1 MNSSKNSKASD
12 FNLEDESGNIIS
24 LSYFKGKWLVIFF
37 YPKDDTPGCTKE
49 VCNFRDDFNAIKSLG
64 AHVIGIS
71 LDKTTSHQ
79 KFKEKY
85 QLPFKLLSDPQ
96 GEVAKK
102 YGALFKFMFIKFS
115 RRHSFIIDPQG
126 LIKKEYRSVNP
137 TTHSIQIIEDL
148 RTLQGRA

>member
-49 VCNFRDDFNAIKSLG
+49 VCNFRDDFSAIKSLG

-85 QLPFKLLSDPQ
+85 QLPFKLLSDPK

-137 TTHSIQIIEDL
+137 STHSIQIIDDL
-148 RTLQGRA
+148 KILQDRS

>member
-1 MNSSKNSKASD
+1 MNSLINSKAPE
-12 FNLEDESGNIIS
+12 FNLKDAGGNTIS
-24 LSYFKGKWLVIFF
+24 LDYFKGRWLVIFF

-49 VCNFRDDFNAIKSLG
+49 ACNFRDNYSGIQSLG

-85 QLPFKLLSDPQ
+85 QLPFMLLSDPQ
-96 GEVAKK
+96 GKVAKK

-115 RRHSFIIDPQG
+115 KRHSFIIDPQG
-126 LIKKEYRSVNP
+126 LIRKEYRSVNP
-137 TTHSIQIIEDL
+137 TSHSIQIIEDL
-148 RTLQGRA
+148 KALQA

>member
-12 FNLEDESGNIIS
+12 FNLKDEGGNIIS

-49 VCNFRDDFNAIKSLG
+49 VCNFRDDFSAIKSLG

-126 LIKKEYRSVNP
+126 LIRKEYRSVNP
-137 TTHSIQIIEDL
+137 STHSNQIIADL
-148 RTLQGRA
+148 TTFQDKS

>member
-12 FNLEDESGNIIS
+12 FNLKDEGGNIIS

-49 VCNFRDDFNAIKSLG
+49 VCNFRDDFSAIKSLG

-126 LIKKEYRSVNP
+126 LIRKEYRSVNP
-137 TTHSIQIIEDL
+137 ATHSIQIIDDL
-148 RTLQGRA
+148 RTLQGRN

>member
-1 MNSSKNSKASD
+1 MNPFKNSKAPY
-12 FNLEDESGNIIS
+12 FKLKDESGKIIS
-24 LSYFKGKWLVIFF
+24 LSHFKGKWVVIFF

-49 VCNFRDDFNAIKSLG
+49 ACNFRDNYSGIQSLG

-85 QLPFKLLSDPQ
+85 QLPFMLLSDPQ
-96 GEVAKK
+96 GKVAKK

-115 RRHSFIIDPQG
+115 KRHSFIIDPQG

-137 TTHSIQIIEDL
+137 STHSNQIIADL
-148 RTLQGRA
+148 TTFQDKS

>member
-49 VCNFRDDFNAIKSLG
+49 VCNFRDDFSAIKSLG

-71 LDKTTSHQ
+71 LDKTNSHQ

-137 TTHSIQIIEDL
+137 TTHSIQIIDDL
-148 RTLQGRA
+148 KALQGKS

>member
-1 MNSSKNSKASD
+1 MNSLKNSKAPS
-12 FNLEDESGNIIS
+12 FKLKDESGNIIS
-24 LSYFKGKWLVIFF
+24 LDNFKGKWIVIFF

-49 VCNFRDDFNAIKSLG
+49 VCSFRDDYSAIKSLG

-71 LDKTTSHQ
+71 LDKTTSHE

-85 QLPFKLLSDPQ
+85 QLPFMLLSDPQ

-115 RRHSFIIDPQG
+115 KRHSFIIDPQG
-126 LIKKEYRSVNP
+126 LIRKEYRSVDP
-137 TTHSIQIIEDL
+137 STHSIQIVNDL
-148 RTLQGRA
+148 KVLKRCN

>member
-49 VCNFRDDFNAIKSLG
+49 VCNFRDDFSAIKSLG

-71 LDKTTSHQ
+71 LDKTTSHK

-96 GEVAKK
+96 SEVAKK

-126 LIKKEYRSVNP
+126 LIRKEYRSVNP
-137 TTHSIQIIEDL
+137 TSHSIQIIEDL
-148 RTLQGRA
+148 RTLQGGA

>member
-12 FNLEDESGNIIS
+12 FNLKDEGGNIIS

-49 VCNFRDDFNAIKSLG
+49 VCNFRDDFSAIKSLG

-79 KFKEKY
+79 KFKKKY

-126 LIKKEYRSVNP
+126 LIRKEYRSVNP
-137 TTHSIQIIEDL
+137 TTHSIQIIDDL
-148 RTLQGRA
+148 RILQSRN

>member
-1 MNSSKNSKASD
+1 MNSFKNSKAPD
-12 FNLEDESGNIIS
+12 FKLNDESGNIIS
-24 LSYFKGKWLVIFF
+24 LDYFRGKWVVIFF
-37 YPKDDTPGCTKE
+37 YPKDDTPGCTNE
-49 VCNFRDDFNAIKSLG
+49 VCNFRDDFSTIKSLG

-126 LIKKEYRSVNP
+126 LIRKEYRSVNP
-137 TTHSIQIIEDL
+137 TTHSIQIIDDL
-148 RTLQGRA
+148 RILQSRN

>member
-12 FNLEDESGNIIS
+12 FNLKDEGGNIIS

-49 VCNFRDDFNAIKSLG
+49 ACNFRDNYSGIQSLG

-85 QLPFKLLSDPQ
+85 QLPFMLLSDPQ
-96 GEVAKK
+96 GKVAKK

-115 RRHSFIIDPQG
+115 KRHSFIIDPQG
-126 LIKKEYRSVNP
+126 LIRKEYRSVNP
-137 TTHSIQIIEDL
+137 STHSNQIIADL
-148 RTLQGRA
+148 TTFQDKS

>member
-1 MNSSKNSKASD
+1 MNPFKNSKAPY
-12 FNLEDESGNIIS
+12 FKLKDESGKIIS
-24 LSYFKGKWLVIFF
+24 LSHFKGKWVVIFF

-49 VCNFRDDFNAIKSLG
+49 ACNFRDNYSGIQSLG

-126 LIKKEYRSVNP
+126 LIRKEYRSVNP
-137 TTHSIQIIEDL
+137 TTHSIQIIDDL
-148 RTLQGRA
+148 RILQSRN

>member
-1 MNSSKNSKASD
+1 MNSFKNSKAPD
-12 FNLEDESGNIIS
+12 FKLNDESGNIIS
-24 LSYFKGKWLVIFF
+24 LDYFRGKWVVIFF
-37 YPKDDTPGCTKE
+37 YPKDDTPGCTNE
-49 VCNFRDDFNAIKSLG
+49 VCNFRDDFSTIKSLG

-126 LIKKEYRSVNP
+126 LIRKEYRSVNP
-137 TTHSIQIIEDL
+137 ATHSIQIIDDL
-148 RTLQGRA
+148 RTLQGRN

>member
-49 VCNFRDDFNAIKSLG
+49 VCNFRDDFSAIKSLG

-137 TTHSIQIIEDL
+137 STHSIQIIDDL
-148 RTLQGRA
+148 KILQDRS

>member
-49 VCNFRDDFNAIKSLG
+49 VCNFRDDFSAIKSLG

-71 LDKTTSHQ
+71 LDKTNSHQ

-137 TTHSIQIIEDL
+137 STHSIQIIDDL
-148 RTLQGRA
+148 KILQDRS

>member
-12 FNLEDESGNIIS
+12 FNLKDEGGNIIS
-24 LSYFKGKWLVIFF
+24 LSYFRGKWVVIFF
-37 YPKDDTPGCTKE
+37 YPKDNTPGCTKE
-49 VCNFRDDFNAIKSLG
+49 VCNFRDDFSAIKSLG

-85 QLPFKLLSDPQ
+85 QLPFTLLSDPQ

-126 LIKKEYRSVNP
+126 LIRKEYRSVNP
-137 TTHSIQIIEDL
+137 TTHSIQIIDDL
-148 RTLQGRA
+148 RILQSRN

>member
-49 VCNFRDDFNAIKSLG
+49 VCNFRDDFSAIKSLG

-71 LDKTTSHQ
+71 LDKTTSHK

-137 TTHSIQIIEDL
+137 STHSIQIIDDL
-148 RTLQGRA
+148 KILQDRS

>member
-49 VCNFRDDFNAIKSLG
+49 VCNFRDDFSAIKSLG

-71 LDKTTSHQ
+71 LDKTNSHQ

>member
-1 MNSSKNSKASD
+1 MNSLINSKAPE
-12 FNLEDESGNIIS
+12 FNLKDAGGNTIS
-24 LSYFKGKWLVIFF
+24 LDYFKGRWLVIFF

-49 VCNFRDDFNAIKSLG
+49 ACNFRDNYSGIQSLG

-85 QLPFKLLSDPQ
+85 QLPFMLLSDPQ
-96 GEVAKK
+96 GKVAKK

-115 RRHSFIIDPQG
+115 KRHSFIIDPQG
-126 LIKKEYRSVNP
+126 LIRKEYRSVNP
-137 TTHSIQIIEDL
+137 STHSNQIIADL
-148 RTLQGRA
+148 TTFQDKS

>member
-1 MNSSKNSKASD
+1 MNSFKNSKAPD
-12 FNLEDESGNIIS
+12 FKLNDESGNIIS
-24 LSYFKGKWLVIFF
+24 LDYFRGKWVVIFF
-37 YPKDDTPGCTKE
+37 YPKDNTPGCTKE
-49 VCNFRDDFNAIKSLG
+49 VCNFRDDFSTIKSLG

-126 LIKKEYRSVNP
+126 LIRKEYRSVNP
-137 TTHSIQIIEDL
+137 TTHSIQIIDDL
-148 RTLQGRA
+148 RTLQGRN